1 MMQITPEECAR
12 RIIQRELGRRVVLHD
27 DGSRPSMY
35 DLRVGASTSP
45 DIAIEC
51 IGAVDQQRTE
61 TWNVGPARG
70 SFPVSLG
77 GTWHVV
83 LRPDAF
89 VKDVRRAL
97 PDLLE
102 DLDKDGFLGYTPTD
116 AFLRVA
122 DPSLYERFDGLR
134 IDAVARYSPEEPGR
148 VFLGMSGFG
157 GAVDPTGREVP
168 AWIGDFLRARPRQDV
183 LNKLAASEARECH
196 AFVIVTFG
204 GVPWLVESYLGTQT
218 NLLPTGPPDLPA
230 PVSSVW
236 IMYGEKGV
244 RWAEGAWHS
253 SMPRCHLANC

>member
-12 RIIQRELGRRVVLHD
+12 RIIQRELGRGVALHD

-35 DLRVGASTSP
+35 DLRVGASKSP

-51 IGAVDQQRTE
+51 VGAVDQQRTE

-70 SFPVSLG
+70 SFPVSQG

-83 LRPDAF
+83 LRPDAV
-89 VKDVRRAL
+89 VKDVRSAL
-97 PDLLE
+97 PDLL
-102 DLDKDGFLGYTPTD
+102 DALDRDGFLGYRPTD

-122 DPSLYERFDGLR
+122 HPSLYERLDGLR
-134 IDAVARYSPEEPGR
+134 IDAVARYSPGEPGR

-168 AWIGDFLRARPRQDV
+168 PWIGDFLRARPRQDV
-183 LNKLAASEARECH
+183 LKKLAASEARECH
-196 AFVIVTFG
+196 VFVIVTFG
-204 GVPWLVESYLGTQT
+204 GVPWLVESYLGTHT
-218 NLLPTGPPDLPA
+218 NLLPTEPPDLPA

-244 RWAEGAWHS
+244 RWAEGAWQFFNAQV
-253 SMPRCHLANC
+253 PPN